1 MILNIKVIPKSSR
14 SLVKKEN
21 DTLKVYLTKPAQDGL
36 ANRQLI
42 ELLAKYFGVKKY
54 QISIIAGE
62 KSKNKT
68 IRIDA

>member
-1 MILNIKVIPKSSR
+1 MILNIKVIPKSSK

-42 ELLAKYFGVKKY
+42 ELLAKHLGVKKY
-54 QISIIAGE
+54 QVSIISGE